1 MKKKQI
7 TMKLRLNKE
16 TLRNLSDNDHKLAV
30 GGVTARCSAQ
40 NCETGFSDCQQCG
53 SWLSD
58 GSCPTGGA
66 CC

>member
-16 TLRNLSDNDHKLAV
+16 TLRNLSDRDLKGAL
-30 GGVTARCSAQ
+30 GGWSAMCSRY
-40 NCETGFSDCQQCG
+40 CEPTGVSDCQQCG

-58 GSCPTGGA
+58 GSCPTGGQ